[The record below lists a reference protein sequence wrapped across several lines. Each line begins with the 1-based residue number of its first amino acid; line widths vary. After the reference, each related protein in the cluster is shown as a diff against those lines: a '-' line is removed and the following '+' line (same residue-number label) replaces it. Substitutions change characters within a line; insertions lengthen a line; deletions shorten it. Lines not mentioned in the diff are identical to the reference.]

1 MTDKAAIPCECD
13 ANDDLHDRLHING
26 TADVEMEEGNGD
38 DDAGMD
44 KQIRDIETEDASINF
59 WDGCHKSHS
68 NHSEQLTQQ
77 PRQLQIGFACKKTHP
92 VKQRVKK
99 VTR

>member
-13 ANDDLHDRLHING
+13 ADDDLHNRLHSNA
-26 TADVEMEEGNGD
+26 TVDVEMEEGNGYED
-38 DDAGMD
+38 MGKD

-59 WDGCHKSHS
+59 WNGCHKSHS

-77 PRQLQIGFACKKTHP
+77 PRQFKIGFACKKTHP
-92 VKQRVKK
+92 VKQRGKR
-99 VTR
+99 VT